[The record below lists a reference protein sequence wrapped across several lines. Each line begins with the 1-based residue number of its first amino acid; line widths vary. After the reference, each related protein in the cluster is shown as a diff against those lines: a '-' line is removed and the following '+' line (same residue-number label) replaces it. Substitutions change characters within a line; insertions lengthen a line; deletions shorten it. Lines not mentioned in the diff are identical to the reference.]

1 MERQLLAKLLLLI
14 SALVG
19 GGSSVWA
26 TYKLTKVTSVSAGN
40 KYVFERNSRVLK
52 NTISSNALQTTASY
66 SMTGL
71 AGTEAYVWTLESAK
85 GGYYMKNVSLASKQ
99 YLNNS
104 SGTSLSFDSKS
115 SVWSFSFE
123 EDGALISNISNENR
137 FLGDIGAPHSDENQY
152 KAYATSY
159 LNDGGHDFTV
169 YILEEETNVPSL
181 TASDLALTAAPISL
195 TFDLYDNSDA
205 QTIHYTTS
213 STGAVTVS
221 SSSYVSAVVDSENK
235 TITITPIAAT
245 PSPQTITVSQ
255 AADATYAQ
263 GSVTFSVTVN
273 NSTPAVN
280 PQENAEAA
288 VLPFFWTGGT
298 RTALLSQT
306 GVIASGLGDDYS
318 DDVYKVKFDDAGDYI
333 QIKTSEQ
340 PTKVMVGVKMLGGSN
355 TSKIKIQES
364 ADGSAFADVEEFTIS
379 SSNGTTQIF
388 LTSNAFAAT
397 TRYVRI
403 IKSVHPA
410 TGGNIGI
417 GPIAIAGATIPIT
430 PAKTYT
436 TLTSVFPLDFTG
448 TDIRAFIVLDN
459 DASDGVI
466 TMTEVSKVPANTGLV
481 LKAATAGTAIQ
492 VPVLSG
498 DADDVAGNKME
509 GSAIA
514 TTTIVANQ
522 GYILSDG
529 KFHPATT
536 GTLAAGKAYL
546 NIEVS
551 SQAPVMSFNLS
562 DMTPTGV
569 ARIEN
574 GEFSLREC
582 GVARRMENYFNLAG
596 QRVTQ
601 PSKGLYIVNGQKVI
615 IK

>member
-1 MERQLLAKLLLLI
+1 
-14 SALVG
+14 
-19 GGSSVWA
+19 
-26 TYKLTKVTSVSAGN
+26 
-40 KYVFERNSRVLK
+40 
-52 NTISSNALQTTASY
+52 
-66 SMTGL
+66 MTGL
-71 AGTEAYVWTLESAK
+71 AGTEAYVWTLESAS
-85 GGYYMKNVSLASKQ
+85 GGFYLRSSNNRYLTNSSSTNVSLAT
-99 YLNNS
+99 
-104 SGTSLSFDSKS
+104 SGS
-115 SVWSFSFE
+115 SVWTITFTE
-123 EDGALISNISNENR
+123 EIALIQNKSFENR
-137 FLGDIGAPHSDENQY
+137 FLGETVPNSNVY
-152 KAYATSY
+152 KAYAVSNKDTY
-159 LNDGGHDFTV
+159 EHDFTV
-169 YILEEETNVPSL
+169 YILEEETDVPSL

-235 TITITPIAAT
+235 TITVTPTAAT

-255 AADATYAQ
+255 AADAAYAQ

-448 TDIRAFIVLDN
+448 TNIRAFIVLDN

-481 LKAATAGTAIQ
+481 LKAATTGMAIQ

-498 DADDVAGNKME
+498 NTDDVAGNKME
-509 GSAIA
+509 GSALS

-551 SQAPVMSFNLS
+551 SQAPVMSFNLN

-569 ARIEN
+569 TRIEN

-601 PSKGLYIVNGQKVI
+601 PSNACHTSTFRLKKGLYIVNGQKVI